1 MPNLYEV
8 VVVVVGGSGLFIIF
22 VLQYW
27 KWKPGPCSCSPS
39 VFPGTAFPFPS
50 CLASPLGRE
59 KGKNRFTKCTQAQ
72 EGNAAWAS
80 RRLRDAEYEEASGL
94 EENHEIP
101 E

>member
-1 MPNLYEV
+1 MVRFCSSFLFCSTGN
-8 VVVVVGGSGLFIIF
+8 GNQGL
-22 VLQYW
+22 VHALQVSSLE
-27 KWKPGPCSCSPS
+27 PHSH
-39 VFPGTAFPFPS
+39 FR
-50 CLASPLGRE
+50 PLGRE